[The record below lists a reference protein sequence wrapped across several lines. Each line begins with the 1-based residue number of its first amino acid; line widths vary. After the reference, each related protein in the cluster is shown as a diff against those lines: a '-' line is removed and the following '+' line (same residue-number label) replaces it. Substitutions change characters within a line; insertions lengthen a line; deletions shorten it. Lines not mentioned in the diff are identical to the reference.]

1 VKRDNRN
8 FSPQGQISEVTIKEL
23 AMNKCIVI
31 TGASKGIG
39 RAAADVLAEQG
50 WSVIGVA
57 RSAPQP
63 FPGIFIE
70 TDLAD
75 QDKTHALANDLA
87 ARGNVL
93 GIVNNVG
100 IARHETIDTVD
111 PGAFAAVMDLNVRPA
126 LQLTQALL
134 PGMRAARF
142 GRIINVTSLVTR
154 GFAFRSSYAAAKA
167 ALESLTR
174 TMAIELAAVGITANA
189 VAPGPTET
197 ELFRANN
204 PQGSEGEARYLSK
217 VPMGRFGQAGEIAAA
232 IAFLAGEKA
241 GFITGQTLFVDG
253 GASLGTL

>member
-1 VKRDNRN
+1 MK
-8 FSPQGQISEVTIKEL
+8 KL
-23 AMNKCIVI
+23 IVV

-39 RAAADVLAEQG
+39 RAAADALAEDG

-57 RSAPQP
+57 RSSPQH

-70 TDLAD
+70 TDLGD
-75 QDKTHALANDLA
+75 RNQTKALAEDLA

-100 IARHETIDTVD
+100 LAKHETISAVD
-111 PGAFAAVMDLNVRPA
+111 PDVFAEVMDLNIRPA
-126 LQLTQALL
+126 LQLAKALL

-142 GRIINVTSLVTR
+142 GRIINITSLVTR
-154 GFAFRSSYAAAKA
+154 GIAFRSSYAAAKA

-174 TMAIELAAVGITANA
+174 TMAIELAAEGITANA

-204 PQGSEGEARYLSK
+204 PPASQGEARYLAK
-217 VPMGRFGQAGEIAAA
+217 VPMQRFAEAREIAVA
-232 IAFLAGEKA
+232 IAFFASEKA
-241 GFITGQTLFVDG
+241 AFITGQTLFVDG
-253 GASLGTL
+253 GASLGSL